1 MPDGGP
7 PAHGKIGTMHP
18 RLAFLI
24 LPYTRT
30 ELPGWSRVMRMFGFG
45 TALGGAKPMGPA
57 WKLMPKAILRGKWH
71 GFKMKLDRSDWAQ
84 CSTWFLGRYCEL
96 GVQRTLDQLLRE
108 GDTMIDIGANIG
120 MIALHARSLVGKT
133 GRVIC
138 FEPNPECAD
147 AVEEHMKINDIRNV
161 EVRRCALAAQPGT
174 LTLNLTSEHT
184 GTATLAPVS
193 GSLKAIQVAVRV
205 GDDELERI
213 APKVIKIDVEG
224 FELQV
229 LQGLHKTLARHKPFL
244 ITELVDDHLTRAGTS
259 ADEVHEFL
267 QELGYMPYGIDTRRS
282 PIRHDVVLRPR
293 SAPSAEFSDWLWK

>member
-1 MPDGGP
+1 
-7 PAHGKIGTMHP
+7 MHP
-18 RLAFLI
+18 RLAFLL
-24 LPYTRT
+24 LPYTRA
-30 ELPGWSRVMRMFGFG
+30 ELPGWSRVMRAFGYG
-45 TALGGAKPMGPA
+45 ASLGGAQPMPLG
-57 WKLMPKAILRGKWH
+57 WKQLPKAIVRGKRH

-84 CSTWFLGRYCEL
+84 CSTWFLGRYGEL

-108 GDTMIDIGANIG
+108 GDTMVDIGANIG
-120 MIALHARSLVGKT
+120 MIALHARSLVGDS

-147 AVEEHMKINDIRNV
+147 AVVEHMAMNGIRNV
-161 EVRRCALAAQPGT
+161 DVRRCALADSPGS

-193 GSLKAIQVAVRV
+193 GAVVKSIQVAVRV
-205 GDDELERI
+205 GDDELERV

-229 LQGLHKTLARHKPFL
+229 LQGLRKTLAKHKPFL
-244 ITELVDDHLTRAGTS
+244 ITELVDDHLARAGTS
-259 ADEVHEFL
+259 ADEIHEFL
-267 QELGYMPYGIDTRRS
+267 QEFGYTPYGIDTERS

-293 SAPSAEFSDWLWK
+293 AAPTAEFSDWLWK